1 MAKFVQVAVPED
13 HVWAVY
19 RMLLDLEDPQ
29 KESGAATSVAQ
40 VKSGARTARTAESRL
55 DASYT
60 P

>member
-1 MAKFVQVAVPED
+1 MAKFVQVAVPEE

-29 KESGAATSVAQ
+29 KDSGSTTSVAQ
-40 VKSGARTARTAESRL
+40 VKTAARTARTAESRL
-55 DASYT
+55 DVSYT